1 MIRDSHNPR
10 RVQIFYLFSLVE
22 FSSRG
27 KTMHAARH
35 WMDSPSSLTHGNMIQ
50 RVIFTK
56 EDPEAPQKEGAV
68 LRVFDSLARAYL
80 EPGVSSLPEVNEG
93 FQEIFFVADG
103 TGTLVTH
110 GGEHRIREGNG
121 IHVPPGVE
129 HTFVND
135 GDVPLEFII
144 VVELVPEGTEVES
157 DTAIISNYR
166 ENNLTMGHWQQ
177 TVHGVFEGSS
187 TDLIHDRANSLVQR
201 HAILIVRIEAM
212 QTCDNHELKADKDD
226 VWYMLKGEGVHV
238 VGKEVIVQTPGMAI
252 QVAPP
257 GHSLINHT
265 EEPLTALCY
274 NAAVYHV
281 EKDGS
286 YTRVT
291 ESLSNRRENN

>member
-1 MIRDSHNPR
+1 MD
-10 RVQIFYLFSLVE
+10 
-22 FSSRG
+22 
-27 KTMHAARH
+27 AARH
-35 WMDSPSSLTHGNMIQ
+35 WLDSPSSLTHGNMIQ

-56 EDPEAPQKEGAV
+56 EDLEAPQKEGAV

-103 TGTLVTH
+103 TGTLVTD

-135 GDVPLEFII
+135 GDVPLELII

-166 ENNLTMGHWQQ
+166 DNNLTTGHWQQ

-187 TDLIHDRANSLVQR
+187 TDLIHDRANNLVQR

-212 QTCDNHELKADKDD
+212 QTCDNHELRADKDD

-238 VGKEVIVQTPGMAI
+238 VGEEVIVQTPGMAI

-265 EEPLTALCY
+265 EEPMVALCY

-291 ESLSNRRENN
+291 ESLPGRSGDG

>member
-1 MIRDSHNPR
+1 MIR
-10 RVQIFYLFSLVE
+10 
-22 FSSRG
+22 
-27 KTMHAARH
+27 
-35 WMDSPSSLTHGNMIQ
+35 

-56 EDPEAPQKEGAV
+56 EDPGAPHNEGAV

-80 EPGVSSLPEVNEG
+80 EPGVSSVPQINKG
-93 FQEIFFVADG
+93 IQEIFFVADG
-103 TGTLVTH
+103 TGTLVTDDE
-110 GGEHRIREGNG
+110 EHPIREGNG
-121 IHVPPGVE
+121 IYVPPGVE

-135 GDVPLEFII
+135 GDIPLELII

-157 DTAIISNYR
+157 STALISNYR
-166 ENNLTMGHWQQ
+166 ENDLTTGHWQQ
-177 TVHGVFEGSS
+177 IVHGVFEGSS
-187 TDLIHDRANSLVQR
+187 TDLIFDRENGLVQR

-238 VGKEVIVQTPGMAI
+238 VGEEVIVQTPGMAI

-265 EEPLTALCY
+265 EEPLVALCY
-274 NAAVYHV
+274 NAAVYRV
-281 EKDGS
+281 EQDGS

-291 ESLSNRRENN
+291 ESLTGRRGNS